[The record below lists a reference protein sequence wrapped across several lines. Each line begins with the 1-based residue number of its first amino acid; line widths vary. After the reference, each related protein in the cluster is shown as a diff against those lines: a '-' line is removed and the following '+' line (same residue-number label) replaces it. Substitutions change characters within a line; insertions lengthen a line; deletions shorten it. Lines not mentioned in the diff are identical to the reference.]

1 MPFYE
6 YQCGSCEHRL
16 EVLQKM
22 SDDPLL
28 YCPECNEAA
37 LKKLVSAAA
46 FRLKG
51 TGWYETDFKDG
62 DKKKQKTADSSSDK
76 KVSDAKPANGDSASK
91 SSESKPSESKPESKP
106 AAKNCDFQYG
116 DIKQLYYLYTST

>member
-16 EVLQKM
+16 EVLQKI

-37 LKKLVSAAA
+37 LKKQVSAAA

-62 DKKKQKTADSSSDK
+62 DKKKQKTTDNSSSK
-76 KVSDAKPANGDSASK
+76 NQ
-91 SSESKPSESKPESKP
+91 SESKSTDSDSATKSTESKSDKKP
-106 AAKNCDFQYG
+106 AAKTAS
-116 DIKQLYYLYTST
+116 TSSASSSSSSTSSN